1 MPTGNNWQN
10 IIMKKIIL
18 FAFALMLSATTFA
31 QQQLAVLNHNNDIT
45 VFYGANALV
54 DAHSSAENGD
64 IITLSSGV
72 FNATNITKAITIRG
86 AGAWADTTGGA
97 TMIRNNFTI
106 DIPEDSAYHLTMEG
120 IYTYNNLYCQQAH
133 NPQFIKCNFQWI
145 GVNGHSSALLK
156 NASFVNCIL
165 VYWYSCGVYYAYYGY
180 CSPASGTQFV
190 NSVVMDCSNYGTN
203 DVYINCVVK
212 QHPENASSR
221 MFQNCV
227 LYYDYNN
234 PNTPSNNSTTSF
246 NCLYVQMN
254 ADDSTTTDE
263 LFAPLA
269 DHELWNKR
277 GMSNVFKTF
286 NGGTEGENFELLNNI
301 ANNYLGTDGTQI
313 GIYGGSMPFD
323 PKVTSPLIKR
333 INVANRSNAD
343 GKLSVEIEVVNE

>member
-18 FAFALMLSATTFA
+18 FAFALMLLATTFA

-54 DAHSSAENGD
+54 DAHSSAEKGD

-97 TMIRNNFTI
+97 TMIRNNFSI
-106 DIPEDSAYHLTMEG
+106 NISEDNTYHLTMEG
-120 IYTYNNLYCQQAH
+120 IYFYNNVYCDLAY
-133 NPQFIKCNFQWI
+133 NPQFIKCHFQWI
-145 GVNGHSSALLK
+145 GQAGCSSHMH

-165 VYWYSCGVYYAYYGY
+165 SHWNSEYDSNY
-180 CSPASGTQFV
+180 CSNDRAIGTQFV
-190 NSVVMDCSNYGTN
+190 NSVVMGCNVYTTN
-203 DVYINCVVK
+203 DVYINCVLR
-212 QHPENASSR
+212 QNPQNTTSR

-227 LYYDYNN
+227 LYFDYNN
-234 PNTPSNNSTTSF
+234 ANTPSNNSTTSF

-254 ADDSTTTDE
+254 ANDSTTTDE

-269 DHELWNKR
+269 DHELWNIR

-286 NGGTEGENFELLNNI
+286 NGSTEGENFELLNSI
-301 ANNYLGTDGTQI
+301 ANNYLGNDGTQI
-313 GIYGGSMPFD
+313 GIYGGAMPFD

-333 INVANRSNAD
+333 INVANRSNAN

>member
-54 DAHSSAENGD
+54 DAHNSAEKGD

-97 TMIRNNFTI
+97 TMIRNSFEINI
-106 DIPEDSAYHLTMEG
+106 DQDSIYHLTMEG
-120 IYTYNNLYCQQAH
+120 IYVYSSVTTVQVY
-133 NPQFIKCNFQWI
+133 NPQFIKCYFQWI
-145 GVNGHSSALLK
+145 GK
-156 NASFVNCIL
+156 NSCRGTFQNATFVNCIL
-165 VYWYSCGVYYAYYGY
+165 AYWYSYYGCNY
-180 CSPASGTQFV
+180 SPSFAVAGTQFI
-190 NSVVMDCSNYGTN
+190 NSVVMDCCNYGTN

-212 QHPENASSR
+212 QHPENAASR

-227 LYYDYNN
+227 LYYDYRGG
-234 PNTPSNNSTTSF
+234 NTPSNNSTTSF

-254 ADDSTTTDE
+254 ADGSYTGQ
-263 LFAPLA
+263 LFSPLA